1 MNRLFHNPFFIRLFN
16 WEYWNSTIVYLPLYP
31 YWLLLS
37 IRARSFFFLTAA
49 NPSIRNGGFIM
60 ESKYDVYKLLPANLY
75 PATYYC
81 KKGMAVDVVIESMN
95 KQHIHFPVIAKP
107 DHGERGLGV
116 KKIYTAEELDAY
128 TARMPVSFLVQEY
141 VPMENEIGLFYYRM
155 PDERA
160 GVISG
165 IVNKEPVAIFGDGKH
180 TIAQLAKQNPRYLLQ
195 WKQIY
200 KLYKEHVHSIPHEG
214 EKIVLIPYGNHS
226 RGSKFTDV
234 SYKITET
241 LTATIDNVCRNIE
254 GFYFGRLDIKFNSW
268 EDLENGINFSIIELN
283 GSGSEPTHIYD
294 PSHSI
299 LFAWKEIIRHWNI
312 LFRICKANNKNGTAY
327 LTLQQGRR
335 EVAAFKAIE
344 AQLLSANT

>member
-1 MNRLFHNPFFIRLFN
+1 
-16 WEYWNSTIVYLPLYP
+16 
-31 YWLLLS
+31 
-37 IRARSFFFLTAA
+37 
-49 NPSIRNGGFIM
+49 
-60 ESKYDVYKLLPANLY
+60 
-75 PATYYC
+75 
-81 KKGMAVDVVIESMN
+81 
-95 KQHIHFPVIAKP
+95 
-107 DHGERGLGV
+107 
-116 KKIYTAEELDAY
+116 
-128 TARMPVSFLVQEY
+128 MPVSFLVQEY

-241 LTATIDNVCRNIE
+241 LTATIDNVCSNIE